1 MRTIRTSTNLRKYD
15 ARRLMKGG
23 FEIDYIETLH
33 TESGDH
39 STIVWSRPARPDDFP
54 ENEIPY

>member
-1 MRTIRTSTNLRKYD
+1 MRTIRTSTNLRKCD

-23 FEIDYIETLH
+23 FEIDYIETLRSD
-33 TESGDH
+33 SGDH
-39 STIVWSRPARPDDFP
+39 STIVWSRPARPDDFT

>member
-1 MRTIRTSTNLRKYD
+1 MRTIRTSINLRKCD

-23 FEIDYIETLH
+23 YEIEYIETQH
-33 TESGDH
+33 TDSGDH
-39 STIVWSRPARPDDFP
+39 FTIVWSRPARPDDFP